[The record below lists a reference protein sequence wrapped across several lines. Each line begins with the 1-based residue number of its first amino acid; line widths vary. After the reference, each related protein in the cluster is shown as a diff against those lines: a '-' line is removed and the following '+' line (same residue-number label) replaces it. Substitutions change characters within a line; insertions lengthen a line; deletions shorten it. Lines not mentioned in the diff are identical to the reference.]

1 MTTIRCQAVLFDMD
15 GVLVDSTHA
24 VARVWRKWA
33 LERGFDPEK
42 VVRAAHGRPSIDTVR
57 DFLPNA
63 DSNAENLEV
72 ERQEVE
78 DLDGV
83 VAIAGAQVLVTSI
96 PAGRWTVV
104 TSATRPLAEVRLRA
118 AGIPIPES
126 LITADDIQRGKPHPE
141 PYQKAADRLGYAASE
156 CIVVEDAPAGIR
168 AGKAAGARVIAVPT
182 TSNLREL
189 ESAGADWVVRNC
201 ADVSAAFD
209 GISLALTL
217 STDRNFPEVSHQK
230 VNIDV

>member
-33 LERGFDPEK
+33 LDRGFDPVK

-78 DLDGV
+78 DLEGV
-83 VAIAGAQVLVTSI
+83 VAMPGAQALVTSI

-118 AGIPIPES
+118 AGIPTPES
-126 LITADDIQRGKPHPE
+126 LVTADDIQLGKPHPE
-141 PYQKAADRLGYAASE
+141 PYQKAAAWLGYPASE
-156 CIVVEDAPAGIR
+156 CVVVEDAPAGIR

-182 TSNLREL
+182 TSNRPEL

-201 ADVSAAFD
+201 ADISAAWD
-209 GISLALTL
+209 GRGLALTL
-217 STDRNFPEVSHQK
+217 ST
-230 VNIDV
+230 

>member
-33 LERGFDPEK
+33 LERGFDPVK

-78 DLDGV
+78 DLEGV
-83 VAIAGAQVLVTSI
+83 IALPGAQALVTSI

-126 LITADDIQRGKPHPE
+126 LITADDIQHGKPHPE
-141 PYQKAADRLGYAASE
+141 PYQKAAARLGYPASE
-156 CIVVEDAPAGIR
+156 CVVVEDAPAGIR

-182 TSNLREL
+182 TSNRREL

-201 ADVSAAFD
+201 ADISAPSD
-209 GISLALTL
+209 GWGLALTL
-217 STDRNFPEVSHQK
+217 ST
-230 VNIDV
+230 

>member
-1 MTTIRCQAVLFDMD
+1 MTTIRCQAGLFDMD

-33 LERGFDPEK
+33 LERGFDPER

-63 DSNAENLEV
+63 DSQAENLEV

-78 DLDGV
+78 DLEGV
-83 VAIAGAQVLVTSI
+83 VAMPGAQALI
-96 PAGRWTVV
+96 KALPAGRWTVV

-126 LITADDIQRGKPHPE
+126 LITADDIRQGKPHPE
-141 PYQKAADRLGYAASE
+141 PYQRAAARLGYAASE
-156 CIVVEDAPAGIR
+156 CVVVEDAQAGIR
-168 AGKAAGARVIAVPT
+168 SGKAAGARVIGVPT
-182 TSNLREL
+182 TSNCREL
-189 ESAGADWVVRNC
+189 ESAGADWIVRNC
-201 ADVSAAFD
+201 ADIAATFD
-209 GISLALTL
+209 GSSIVLTL
-217 STDRNFPEVSHQK
+217 TL
-230 VNIDV
+230 

>member
-63 DSNAENLEV
+63 DSHAENLEV

-78 DLDGV
+78 DLEGV
-83 VAIAGAQVLVTSI
+83 VAMPGAQALVTSI

-126 LITADDIQRGKPHPE
+126 LITADNIQLGKPHPE
-141 PYQKAADRLGYAASE
+141 PYQKAAARLGYPASE
-156 CIVVEDAPAGIR
+156 CVVVEDAPAGIR

-182 TSNLREL
+182 TSNRREL

-201 ADVSAAFD
+201 ADISAASD
-209 GISLALTL
+209 GSGLALTL
-217 STDRNFPEVSHQK
+217 ST
-230 VNIDV
+230 

>member
-1 MTTIRCQAVLFDMD
+1 MTTIRCQALLFDMD
-15 GVLVDSTHA
+15 GVLVDSTDA

-63 DSNAENLEV
+63 DSHAENLEV

-78 DLDGV
+78 DLEGV
-83 VAIAGAQVLVTSI
+83 VAIPGAVALVNSL

-118 AGIPIPES
+118 AGFPILPT
-126 LITADDIQRGKPHPE
+126 LITAGDIQRGKPDPE
-141 PYQKAADRLGYAASE
+141 PYQKAAARLGYHPAE
-156 CIVVEDAPAGIR
+156 CVVVEDAPAGIR
-168 AGKAAGARVIAVPT
+168 AGKAAGARVIAFPT
-182 TSNLREL
+182 TSNRHEL
-189 ESAGADWVVRNC
+189 EIAGTDWVVRNC
-201 ADVSAAFD
+201 ADIAATFD
-209 GISLALTL
+209 GNSLVLTL
-217 STDRNFPEVSHQK
+217 APESDH
-230 VNIDV
+230 

>member
-1 MTTIRCQAVLFDMD
+1 MTTIRCEAVLFDMD

-57 DFLPNA
+57 DFLPKA

-78 DLDGV
+78 DLEGV
-83 VAIAGAQVLVTSI
+83 VAMPGAQALVKSI

-126 LITADDIQRGKPHPE
+126 LITADDIQLGKPHPE
-141 PYQKAADRLGYAASE
+141 PYQKAAARLGYPASE
-156 CIVVEDAPAGIR
+156 CVVVEDAPAGIR

-182 TSNLREL
+182 TSNRPEL

-201 ADVSAAFD
+201 ADISAAWD
-209 GISLALTL
+209 GRGLALTL
-217 STDRNFPEVSHQK
+217 S
-230 VNIDV
+230 I